1 MPISARVVYDHPAL
15 PQAGSA
21 SAHKERALEAE
32 RKERLGAKWTCYAC
46 GTRFYDLKKPEPIC
60 PKCEADQ
67 RESPVFQ
74 KKPAKRPRAK
84 KKTTKKKAARRPRLP
99 PLDDDEQVV
108 AAPKDDTAKPI
119 DQIDP
124 SEAVSELKAD
134 D

>member
-1 MPISARVVYDHPAL
+1 M
-15 PQAGSA
+15 
-21 SAHKERALEAE
+21 EAE

-60 PKCEADQ
+60 PRCEADQ

-74 KKPAKRPRAK
+74 KKPARPRAK
-84 KKTTKKKAARRPRLP
+84 KKTIKKKAARRPRLP

-108 AAPKDDTAKPI
+108 AVPKDDTAKPI